1 MNIKKQARLELLP
14 QNRKDFQTQVA
25 RIKQTHEKV
34 LDKNTSLIERI
45 RALFHEQGITN
56 FSMLSALS
64 MTISTIVLAITGAS
78 VGGGRGGDSP
88 PKDEGVLKE
97 WLDRL
102 ADALKRLAGKAV

>member
-1 MNIKKQARLELLP
+1 
-14 QNRKDFQTQVA
+14 
-25 RIKQTHEKV
+25 
-34 LDKNTSLIERI
+34 
-45 RALFHEQGITN
+45 
-56 FSMLSALS
+56 MLSALS